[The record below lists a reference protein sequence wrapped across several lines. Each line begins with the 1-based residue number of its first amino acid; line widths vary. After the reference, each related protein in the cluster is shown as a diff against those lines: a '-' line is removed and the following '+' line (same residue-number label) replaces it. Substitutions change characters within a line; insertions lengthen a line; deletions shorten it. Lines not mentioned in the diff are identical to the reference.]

1 MTETDLSIVLIILV
15 LAILALTDYIVV
27 TGSVWAASRIFRYG
41 KKDRGSASRIAIYSL
56 KAGLIVA
63 APFAMALYIA
73 NPVLEDILV
82 KGPRLLLPLG
92 LVFLVKTSA
101 IFPEMKK
108 VYGEGMKKIVNG
120 YATAAYLIIS
130 SWILVIVIF
139 SMLIGFYGTLSF
151 MAGQENGSDDVSFTG
166 WWDLQPDLPGKYSAS
181 SSSYSTIFRNEKG
194 EPITINSALVVDLTS
209 EDECNVSS
217 PSFPLQMDENGTFML
232 NATCPSVNI
241 SSGDP
246 FGVVLEMNYTT
257 LNNSL
262 EPLFENDYVSGN
274 TSA

>member
-15 LAILALTDYIVV
+15 LAILALTDFIVV
-27 TGSVWAASRIFRYG
+27 TGSVWAASRIFRYK
-41 KKDRGSASRIAIYSL
+41 KKDRRTASKIAFYSL
-56 KAGLIVA
+56 KVGLIVA
-63 APFAMALYIA
+63 APFVMALYFA
-73 NPVLEDILV
+73 SPSLEDILA

-108 VYGEGMKKIVNG
+108 VYGEGMKKTVNG

-130 SWILVIVIF
+130 SWILVVVIF
-139 SMLIGFYGTLSF
+139 SMVIGLYGTLSF

-166 WWDLQPDLPGKYSAS
+166 WWDLQPDQPGSYSAS
-181 SSSYSTIFRNEKG
+181 SFKYSTLFRNAKE
-194 EPITINSALVVDLTS
+194 EPIKINSALVVDIIS
-209 EDECNVSS
+209 EEECNVSS
-217 PSFPLQMDENGTFML
+217 PSFPVQLDENSTFML

-241 SSGDP
+241 SAGDP
-246 FGVVLEMNYTT
+246 FGMILEINYTT

-262 EPLFENDYVSGN
+262 EPLLENDYVSGN
-274 TSA
+274 ASA